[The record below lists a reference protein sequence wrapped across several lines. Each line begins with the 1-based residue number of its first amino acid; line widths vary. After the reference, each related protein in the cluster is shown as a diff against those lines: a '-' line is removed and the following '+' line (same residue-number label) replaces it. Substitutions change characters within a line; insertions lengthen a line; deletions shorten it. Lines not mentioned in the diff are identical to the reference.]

1 MIKRKLSAIWDLIR
15 CKNYLLV
22 TYKDNNL
29 LYDHTM
35 HENDVVKYSKRII
48 NHYET
53 LQAGQEITLLEAK
66 DILGL

>member
-1 MIKRKLSAIWDLIR
+1 MKRKLSAIWNLIK
-15 CKNYLLV
+15 CKNYTLI
-22 TYKDNNL
+22 TYTDGNL

-35 HENDVVKYSKRII
+35 HENDVIKYSRTLID
-48 NHYET
+48 HYES